1 MKTLPLILG
10 YALSVRLPEIII
22 FLLGALILG
31 ISIHYFWTSRNSIRI
46 QKPEPDAG
54 INDNDNWKLKYY
66 ADMEVQE
73 KTLQQL
79 RVRLA
84 ESEENEKIFQL
95 ETEELREEVEL
106 LKEKCFQAETRVG
119 KAEAQIKPPTI
130 TDDYLQQ
137 LKYAQE
143 NLFQYNQ
150 HTNKLLQ
157 QIQMLKESEKKYQDL
172 QQQHSVLNE
181 QLSGMHRQL
190 AEKDTEINRIL
201 QEQRLVLEMN
211 ERMDKAYADFTQMQE
226 KLRKLEQYLDQPHG
240 KRIEYEQLQESYFK
254 LSREFDE
261 VKGKQIALFDENQRM
276 RRILADT
283 EDKLK
288 EANFHRQQYQKKM
301 LFLEELNR
309 DLQDATEQHKK
320 MESQLRRIS
329 EMDSILSRSFPKEP
343 PSNPTPS
350 TPII

>member
-10 YALSVRLPEIII
+10 YTLTVRLPEIII

-31 ISIHYFWTSRNSIRI
+31 FTIHFFWTSRNSIRI
-46 QKPEPDAG
+46 EKPPSDEG

-66 ADMEVQE
+66 TDMEVQE
-73 KTLQQL
+73 KTMQQL
-79 RVRLA
+79 RDRLS
-84 ESEENEKIFQL
+84 ESEENEKILGL
-95 ETEELREEVEL
+95 ETDELREEL
-106 LKEKCFQAETRVG
+106 SALKEKYART
-119 KAEAQIKPPTI
+119 EALVKPPSV
-130 TDDYLQQ
+130 TDDYLHQ
-137 LKYAQE
+137 LKLAQD

-150 HTNKLLQ
+150 HINKLLQ

-181 QLSGMHRQL
+181 QLSSLHRQL
-190 AEKDTEINRIL
+190 AERDTEINRIM

-211 ERMDKAYADFTQMQE
+211 ERMDKAYSDFTQMQE
-226 KLRKLEQYLDQPHG
+226 KLRKLEHYLEQPHS
-240 KRIEYEQLQESYFK
+240 KRIEYDQLQESYFK

-261 VKGKQIALFDENQRM
+261 VKGKQMALFEENQRM
-276 RRILADT
+276 SRILADT

-288 EANFHRQQYQKKM
+288 ESNFQRQQYHKKM

-309 DLQDATEQHKK
+309 DMQDATEQHKK

-329 EMDSILSRSFPKEP
+329 EMEAILSRSFPKDAHTP
-343 PSNPTPS
+343 PPPPGK
-350 TPII
+350 PII